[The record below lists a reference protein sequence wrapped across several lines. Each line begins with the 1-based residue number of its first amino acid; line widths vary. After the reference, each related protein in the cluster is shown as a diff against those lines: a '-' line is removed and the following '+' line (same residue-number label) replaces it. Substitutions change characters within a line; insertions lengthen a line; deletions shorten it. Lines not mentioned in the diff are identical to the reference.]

1 MQAKFNPLENG
12 TWPRLEFVQNP
23 TFRALTHGLG
33 YSGRVIGSL
42 RLAVLLM
49 EPGPLALAEIINPR
63 TDGCAHLAEA
73 VDPCDGSDRSAK

>member
-1 MQAKFNPLENG
+1 MQAKSNPLENG

-42 RLAVLLM
+42 RLAALLM
-49 EPGPLALAEIINPR
+49 EPGPLAL
-63 TDGCAHLAEA
+63 G
-73 VDPCDGSDRSAK
+73 